1 MPRDGAISPVRVS
14 VALLSILVAAALGP
28 TGTSAGDAGSLGVYV
43 AGELDQQGKLAE
55 ALPLYRSRAE
65 ETGTQADRLRYATAL
80 LRAGQREAAEAV
92 LGELRRKDT
101 HGESDAVV
109 ASSLLA
115 AGFPALAVPHARAAH
130 EAAPRD
136 PGRTLLLVRALT
148 AAGDRE
154 SARALIAKTRGEAAR
169 WADGER
175 LELARWQIR
184 MGDVR
189 PARTLLDRE
198 PPEVVGQM
206 FRDSIRADVALGQ
219 RDWPAVS
226 ELLGRAERR
235 VPAGLTGKRV
245 ARAWRNVQRE
255 LYSVQLRRA
264 LALWREGPRDRAVPE
279 ARSAQAS
286 DEEYVRSAAILLL
299 AVSDFAG
306 GRRAEALARLDAL
319 AGHDHRFAEPV
330 AHLRKALAGDAK
342 EDPVAPFKAALA
354 AEDRSLDFVTAPLVE
369 SLRES
374 LVTP

>member
-255 LYSVQLRRA
+255 LYGVQLRRA
-264 LALWREGPRDRAVPE
+264 VALWREGPRDRAVPE

-299 AVSDFAG
+299 AASDFAAG
-306 GRRAEALARLDAL
+306 HRAEAQARLDAL

-330 AHLRKALAGDAK
+330 AHLRTAPAGDAK
-342 EDPVAPFKAALA
+342 DDPVAPLEATLA
-354 AEDRSLDFVTAPLVE
+354 AEDRSLDFVTAPLVQ

-374 LVTP
+374 MITP

>member
-1 MPRDGAISPVRVS
+1 M
-14 VALLSILVAAALGP
+14 
-28 TGTSAGDAGSLGVYV
+28 GTSAGDAGSLGVYV

-55 ALPLYRSRAE
+55 ALPLYRLRAE

-92 LGELRRKDT
+92 LGELRRKDA
-101 HGESDAVV
+101 HGESAAVV

-115 AGFPALAVPHARAAH
+115 AGFPALAIPHARAAH
-130 EAAPRD
+130 EAAPRE

-189 PARTLLDRE
+189 PVRTLLDRE

-255 LYSVQLRRA
+255 LYGVQLRRA
-264 LALWREGPRDRAVPE
+264 VALWRERSRKHAARRQATRSTSARRRSSSSPRRTSPGVAAPRRRHGST
-279 ARSAQAS
+279 RSPATTAAS
-286 DEEYVRSAAILLL
+286 PTRSRT
-299 AVSDFAG
+299 S
-306 GRRAEALARLDAL
+306 GR
-319 AGHDHRFAEPV
+319 HW
-330 AHLRKALAGDAK
+330 RKT
-342 EDPVAPFKAALA
+342 PRRIQSP
-354 AEDRSLDFVTAPLVE
+354 RSRPRSPPRTAP
-369 SLRES
+369 STS
-374 LVTP
+374 

>member
-1 MPRDGAISPVRVS
+1 MRVPVE
-14 VALLSILVAAALGP
+14 LLSILFAAALGP
-28 TGTSAGDAGSLGVYV
+28 VATGAGAAGSVAFYV
-43 AGELDQQGKLAE
+43 AGELDQQGKLTE

-65 ETGTQADRLRYATAL
+65 ETRTQADRVRYATAL
-80 LRAGQREAAEAV
+80 LRAGQREAAEAL
-92 LGELRRKDT
+92 LGELRRQDA
-101 HGESDAVV
+101 HGESAAIV

-154 SARALIAKTRGEAAR
+154 SAHALIAKTRGEAAR

-198 PPEVVGQM
+198 PPETVGQM

-245 ARAWRNVQRE
+245 ARAWRNAQRE

-264 LALWREGPRDRAVPE
+264 LALWREGQHDRAVPE

-330 AHLRKALAGDAK
+330 AHLRKGMTGDGG
-342 EDPVAPFKAALA
+342 DGPVARLGAALA

-369 SLRES
+369 SLRAS
-374 LVTP
+374 MITP